1 MSDQISSGDTSGS
14 SELKAGHAPA
24 RKNHFIYL

>member
-1 MSDQISSGDTSGS
+1 MSDEAPSTDTSGS

-24 RKNHFIYL
+24 RNNSLI

>member
-1 MSDQISSGDTSGS
+1 MSDEAPSTDTTGS

-24 RKNHFIYL
+24 RNN

>member
-1 MSDQISSGDTSGS
+1 MSDQAAPTDTSAS

-24 RKNHFIYL
+24 S

>member
-1 MSDQISSGDTSGS
+1 MSDEAPSVDTSGS

-24 RKNHFIYL
+24 RKNDFIYL